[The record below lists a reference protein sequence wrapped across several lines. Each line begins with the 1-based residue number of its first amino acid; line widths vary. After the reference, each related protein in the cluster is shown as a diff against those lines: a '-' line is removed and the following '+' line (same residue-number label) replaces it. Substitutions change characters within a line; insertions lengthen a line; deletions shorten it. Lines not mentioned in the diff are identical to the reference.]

1 MVGFEQVTL
10 TPVFFLIET
19 ADNVSPRSTEAAHR
33 VRRSAARAATHCQNQ
48 TSRQHLLKLIYFWT
62 FMP

>member
-1 MVGFEQVTL
+1 MVGYEQVTL

-33 VRRSAARAATHCQNQ
+33 VRRSATRGRPRIVKIRPQGNT
-48 TSRQHLLKLIYFWT
+48 Y
-62 FMP
+62 